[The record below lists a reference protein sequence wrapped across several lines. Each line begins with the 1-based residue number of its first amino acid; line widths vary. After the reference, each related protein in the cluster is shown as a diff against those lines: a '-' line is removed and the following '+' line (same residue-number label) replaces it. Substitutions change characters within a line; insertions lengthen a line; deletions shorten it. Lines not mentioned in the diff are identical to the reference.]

1 MQLDNYYEPYE
12 DDIICH
18 HKTGSDDQTYPYHR
32 HNGYEIYIFLS
43 GKIHFY
49 IDTKCYSPNPG
60 DIILIPPSV
69 MHRIVNVETMDYERI
84 TINIKSAVLKRLSTK
99 ITDLSLCFSNDAKIL
114 HFDKPQIDELIVM
127 ADKLINSLYKTDYG
141 NDIYT
146 SLNMSMILLKLNE
159 AGREAACFLPDI
171 MPPLVNEIMN
181 YISDH
186 ISDDLSLKLLS
197 KKFYHNGAYLSHLF
211 KKHTGLPIRTYIIDN
226 RIEYAKKLLNSG
238 SSVNDAY
245 FESGFNDYSNFIRTF
260 TKVAG
265 ISPGKYSK
273 KDYNCN

>member
-1 MQLDNYYEPYE
+1 
-12 DDIICH
+12 
-18 HKTGSDDQTYPYHR
+18 
-32 HNGYEIYIFLS
+32 
-43 GKIHFY
+43 
-49 IDTKCYSPNPG
+49 
-60 DIILIPPSV
+60 
-69 MHRIVNVETMDYERI
+69 
-84 TINIKSAVLKRLSTK
+84 
-99 ITDLSLCFSNDAKIL
+99 
-114 HFDKPQIDELIVM
+114 M
-127 ADKLINSLYKTDYG
+127 ADKLINSLYKTDYS

-159 AGREAACFLPDI
+159 AGREATCFLPDI

-186 ISDDLSLKLLS
+186 ISDVFLWSCCQKNVLSQWSIFKP
-197 KKFYHNGAYLSHLF
+197 LF
-211 KKHTGLPIRTYIIDN
+211 KKHTGLPIRAYIIDN

-238 SSVNDAY
+238 SSVNDAC